1 MNDMWFHLKKLFEV
15 WIQLNCIEN
24 VENKRTIPIIFIN
37 NEVKS
42 SYCFYLFN
50 VIVKQQ
56 LKEIIN
62 VIDRLNDH
70 MQFKKK

>member
-1 MNDMWFHLKKLFEV
+1 M
-15 WIQLNCIEN
+15 
-24 VENKRTIPIIFIN
+24 
-37 NEVKS
+37 KS
-42 SYCFYLFN
+42 SPAIDFYLFN